1 MNPEPSCIEIFY
13 LGIQRGQNTV
23 VVDVDRAVNQLR
35 QGVEMTNDVLDVSVH
50 FSRKDGAASNV
61 HLYGS
66 VHTHTQEY
74 LVLRLELLRYNNN
87 NYYYSYHYA
96 V

>member
-1 MNPEPSCIEIFY
+1 MAY
-13 LGIQRGQNTV
+13 DV
-23 VVDVDRAVNQLR
+23 V
-35 QGVEMTNDVLDVSVH
+35 DVSVH
-50 FSRKDGAASNV
+50 FSRKDGAATYM

-66 VHTHTQEY
+66 VHTQEY
-74 LVLRLELLRYNNN
+74 LVLCLELLRYNN